1 MSATAPA
8 RPAPD
13 EYAPYY
19 EKYTALV
26 PEGDVVETLGRQLDE
41 TLALLAQIPETQ
53 ADSRY
58 APGKW
63 SVKELVGHLIDAERI
78 FAYRALRIARG
89 DQTPLP
95 GFEQD
100 DYIETA
106 NFGARTLAE
115 LAEEFDIV
123 RRSTLRLFVYL
134 DDAAWLRRGTASDAE
149 VSVRA
154 LAYMIAGHE
163 THHMNILR
171 ERYLQMRDE
180 V

>member
-13 EYAPYY
+13 EYAPSYG
-19 EKYTALV
+19 KYTALV
-26 PEGDVVETLGRQLDE
+26 PEGDVVETLRRQLDD
-41 TLALLAQIPETQ
+41 TLALLGGLSEEQ

-58 APGKW
+58 EPGKW
-63 SVKELVGHLIDAERI
+63 SIKELSGHMIDAERI

-100 DYIETA
+100 DYVATG
-106 NFGARTLAE
+106 NFGARTLAD
-115 LAEEFDIV
+115 LAEEFDLV
-123 RRSTLRLFVYL
+123 RRSTLKLFSRL
-134 DDAAWLRRGTASDAE
+134 DDAAWLRRGTASDNE

-154 LAYMIAGHE
+154 LAYIIAGHAA
-163 THHMNILR
+163 HHVNILR
-171 ERYLQMRDE
+171 ERYLNE
-180 V
+180 